1 MATRF
6 RLRARGGRS
15 AVRPKVAGCGSSRSA
30 PSWLAVAVAAAAS
43 LFAPEL
49 FAVDGPRR
57 AVSVAA
63 VSYAV
68 ERNGG
73 LESPAAASP
82 RHPATDEP
90 ARAAG
95 ATASEPT
102 EQSLPPRGGTVV
114 SGWYATVPE
123 AAKDAVEEVKRRVA
137 AHLRARGVEA
147 ETAAIPD
154 ELICH
159 GPIDGLLADTR
170 PTFRGQV
177 VHGVTVERQQRD
189 LGGVEATMCRVRI
202 EYVISDALLS
212 EAETAVR
219 RSRRQEDGV
228 WWANVTV
235 AVLLVCGGLFA
246 ALGLV
251 GQRFRPEPAN
261 GG

>member
-1 MATRF
+1 M
-6 RLRARGGRS
+6 
-15 AVRPKVAGCGSSRSA
+15 SS
-30 PSWLAVAVAAAAS
+30 
-43 LFAPEL
+43 
-49 FAVDGPRR
+49 AVDG
-57 AVSVAA
+57 
-63 VSYAV
+63 
-68 ERNGG
+68 NGG
-73 LESPAAASP
+73 PESPAVAAASP
-82 RHPATDEP
+82 RRPVMDDEMP
-90 ARAAG
+90 RAVSA
-95 ATASEPT
+95 AASEPS

-123 AAKDAVEEVKRRVA
+123 AARDAVEEVKRRVT

-154 ELICH
+154 ELIC
-159 GPIDGLLADTR
+159 DGLLADTR

-189 LGGVEATMCRVRI
+189 LGGVEATMYRVRM
-202 EYVISDALLS
+202 EYAISEALLS

-235 AVLLVCGGLFA
+235 AVLLVCGGVFA
-246 ALGLV
+246 ALGLAV
-251 GQRFRPEPAN
+251 QRSCHETDGK